1 MGEIRNAD
9 IILMRK
15 LEEKRPLGRCRHSE
29 RTLKCILWHVKVFR
43 IGFSSILL

>member
-29 RTLKCILWHVKVFR
+29 STLKCILLWYVKVFR
-43 IGFSSILL
+43 NSRKFLD